1 MRYNTILLL
10 FAFKITG
17 VFMIGNMKR
26 NANKPIVVKPTNNF
40 RVLKFPLPKMDTW
53 DDGEVPWDLR
63 NDNFTNV
70 SLIPMPKSP
79 VLPSA
84 ALYTLVYEM

>member
-17 VFMIGNMKR
+17 VFMLRSMKHR
-26 NANKPIVVKPTNNF
+26 TNKPIIMKPTSNLYILNY
-40 RVLKFPLPKMDTW
+40 PLSKTETW
-53 DDGEVPWDLR
+53 DDGEVPWDLK

-70 SLIPMPKSP
+70 SVITPPRHPL
-79 VLPSA
+79 LPSA
-84 ALYTLVYEM
+84 ALHTLVYEM